1 MCTIFRLGVTLT
13 VLLIFSKLLLPCSAQ
28 PPQGPIPVPP
38 SSLGLTLME
47 LFYSLLAIQLKITLH
62 FLNTNGE
69 FKHIDVSCNCD
80 ELLDIRPLNPNYLL
94 LLTRDIPTSR
104 NLTVKI
110 VDWTNKILSNVSTNA
125 QIQAIGT
132 SMNGTRF
139 FVAGINATQ
148 LLCIEYAINDNEQ
161 IVDGRINKSIEIP
174 VSLTI
179 NQIVSLD
186 YKSWGIIFK
195 ETLDADYYNYRLLI
209 ISPETENPTPIILN
223 KDRISSILSQIACA
237 ANKNFQYYCL
247 FTSYNDLL
255 LVNIHNNSTNQTNL
269 FQSICFDSAKVYT
282 MPNIGFLVEVK
293 TRAYIKYIVLNIDID
308 YGDPN
313 NAFGDSVVDN
323 NQDDIDIDPFMLPN
337 NTIVRI
343 LKKDNEYNFLSKG
356 SSIPKK
362 NQENGSYGL
371 FNNTHIKETYPSD
384 NELIPVGTDKIKL
397 TFIHTVDL
405 TAAVNIS
412 IHLESDGRYFLRQT
426 LLCTDQYCEIGD
438 NGYSLT
444 INLLDITFN
453 TPNADYSVEIDD
465 KFLRYQNESETIPGI
480 RKGSW
485 MIKTGPD
492 SNNYDSDDDSKYLVG
507 IIHLTVNGTNY
518 YQSLNEDEKESFIK
532 QIGKEISHS
541 IPVNELRLNILS
553 KFLEYDKIDRVNL
566 LFIKFKID
574 PSDNNNIDKK
584 SAKHVFDDFTK
595 LFDFNNNIQT
605 YLDTND
611 YTKHIDR
618 KFKPREASSLWDDIR
633 INLQELIKDRI
644 FLAFLIFFI
653 FLLIATYIFGRFKN
667 KEGSNFIF
675 FKITLIFVDIVN
687 DISFVTK
694 NRYNLRSFLIPSI
707 IFVIVPLLLNTFLAF
722 KVFIFELTKNSK
734 FKDWFEE
741 HAIFIRII
749 TLFASGNVELLH
761 LLDSKFAGISLF
773 DAPFSPKALYWIFWG
788 GIANIFIEDIPQLLI
803 QILYA
808 MAIETDYDNLAFF
821 TLITSSLILIT
832 NVIGSIYEILAK
844 KYEKLQKDYTKYMKE
859 LEEKEKN

>member
-1 MCTIFRLGVTLT
+1 MCTIFHFGVTLT

-38 SSLGLTLME
+38 SSLGTYTDGTI
-47 LFYSLLAIQLKITLH
+47 LFATGDVKSPGLSKRSFNSNFASQLKITLH

-69 FKHIDVSCNCD
+69 FKHIDVLCNCD

-94 LLTRDIPTSR
+94 LLTRDVPTSR

-110 VDWTNKILSNVSTNA
+110 MDWTNKILSNVSTNA

-139 FVAGINATQ
+139 FVTGINATQ

-161 IVDGRINKSIEIP
+161 IIDGIINKSIEIP

-179 NQIVSLD
+179 NQIISLD

-313 NAFGDSVVDN
+313 NAFGESVVDN
-323 NQDDIDIDPFMLPN
+323 HQDDIDIDPFMLPN

-412 IHLESDGRYFLRQT
+412 IYLESDGRYFLRQT
-426 LLCTDQYCEIGD
+426 LLCTDQYCEIGN

-480 RKGSW
+480 RK
-485 MIKTGPD
+485 GPD

-541 IPVNELRLNILS
+541 IPVNES
-553 KFLEYDKIDRVNL
+553 
-566 LFIKFKID
+566 
-574 PSDNNNIDKK
+574 
-584 SAKHVFDDFTK
+584 
-595 LFDFNNNIQT
+595 
-605 YLDTND
+605 
-611 YTKHIDR
+611 R

-667 KEGSNFIF
+667 RE
-675 FKITLIFVDIVN
+675 ITLIFVDIVN

-707 IFVIVPLLLNTFLAF
+707 IFVVVPLLLNTFLAF

-734 FKDWFEE
+734 FKDC
-741 HAIFIRII
+741 II
-749 TLFASGNVELLH
+749 
-761 LLDSKFAGISLF
+761 LDIL
-773 DAPFSPKALYWIFWG
+773 G

>member
-38 SSLGLTLME
+38 SSLGTYTDGTI
-47 LFYSLLAIQLKITLH
+47 LFATGDVKSPGLSKRSFNSNFASQLKITLH

-110 VDWTNKILSNVSTNA
+110 MDWTNKILSNVSTNA

-255 LVNIHNNSTNQTNL
+255 LVNIHNNLTNQTNL

-313 NAFGDSVVDN
+313 NAFGESVVNN

-337 NTIVRI
+337 NTIVH
-343 LKKDNEYNFLSKG
+343 
-356 SSIPKK
+356 
-362 NQENGSYGL
+362 GSYGL

-405 TAAVNIS
+405 TAAVDIS

-453 TPNADYSVEIDD
+453 TPNAD
-465 KFLRYQNESETIPGI
+465 
-480 RKGSW
+480 
-485 MIKTGPD
+485 
-492 SNNYDSDDDSKYLVG
+492 
-507 IIHLTVNGTNY
+507 
-518 YQSLNEDEKESFIK
+518 
-532 QIGKEISHS
+532 
-541 IPVNELRLNILS
+541 
-553 KFLEYDKIDRVNL
+553 
-566 LFIKFKID
+566 
-574 PSDNNNIDKK
+574 
-584 SAKHVFDDFTK
+584 
-595 LFDFNNNIQT
+595 
-605 YLDTND
+605 
-611 YTKHIDR
+611 
-618 KFKPREASSLWDDIR
+618 
-633 INLQELIKDRI
+633 
-644 FLAFLIFFI
+644 
-653 FLLIATYIFGRFKN
+653 
-667 KEGSNFIF
+667 
-675 FKITLIFVDIVN
+675 
-687 DISFVTK
+687 
-694 NRYNLRSFLIPSI
+694 
-707 IFVIVPLLLNTFLAF
+707 
-722 KVFIFELTKNSK
+722 
-734 FKDWFEE
+734 
-741 HAIFIRII
+741 
-749 TLFASGNVELLH
+749 
-761 LLDSKFAGISLF
+761 
-773 DAPFSPKALYWIFWG
+773 
-788 GIANIFIEDIPQLLI
+788 
-803 QILYA
+803 
-808 MAIETDYDNLAFF
+808 
-821 TLITSSLILIT
+821 
-832 NVIGSIYEILAK
+832 
-844 KYEKLQKDYTKYMKE
+844 
-859 LEEKEKN
+859 

>member
-1 MCTIFRLGVTLT
+1 MCTIFHFGVTLT

-38 SSLGLTLME
+38 SSLGTYTDGTI
-47 LFYSLLAIQLKITLH
+47 LFATGDVKSPGLSKRSFNSNFASQLKITLH

-69 FKHIDVSCNCD
+69 FKHIDVLCNCD

-94 LLTRDIPTSR
+94 LLTRDVPTSR

-110 VDWTNKILSNVSTNA
+110 MDWTNKILSNVSTNA

-139 FVAGINATQ
+139 FVTGINATQ

-161 IVDGRINKSIEIP
+161 IIDGIINKSIEIP

-179 NQIVSLD
+179 NQIISLD

-313 NAFGDSVVDN
+313 NAFGESVVDN
-323 NQDDIDIDPFMLPN
+323 HQDDIDIDPFMLPN

-412 IHLESDGRYFLRQT
+412 IYLESDGRYFLRQT
-426 LLCTDQYCEIGD
+426 LLCTDQYCEIGN

-480 RKGSW
+480 RK
-485 MIKTGPD
+485 GPD

-541 IPVNELRLNILS
+541 IPVNESRLNILMQNM
-553 KFLEYDKIDRVNL
+553 FLMIL
-566 LFIKFKID
+566 LNYLISI
-574 PSDNNNIDKK
+574 I
-584 SAKHVFDDFTK
+584 
-595 LFDFNNNIQT
+595 

-667 KEGSNFIF
+667 REGSNFIF

-707 IFVIVPLLLNTFLAF
+707 IFVVVPLLLNTFLAF

-773 DAPFSPKALYWIFWG
+773 DAPFSPKALYWIFW
-788 GIANIFIEDIPQLLI
+788 
-803 QILYA
+803 ILYA

>member
-1 MCTIFRLGVTLT
+1 MCTIFHFGVTLT

-38 SSLGLTLME
+38 SSLGTYTDGTI
-47 LFYSLLAIQLKITLH
+47 LFATGDVKSPGLSKRSFNSNFASQLKITLH

-69 FKHIDVSCNCD
+69 FKHIDVLCNCD

-94 LLTRDIPTSR
+94 LLTRDVPTSR

-110 VDWTNKILSNVSTNA
+110 MDWTNKILSNVSTNA

-139 FVAGINATQ
+139 FVTGINATQ

-161 IVDGRINKSIEIP
+161 IIDGIINKSIEIP

-179 NQIVSLD
+179 NQIISLD

-313 NAFGDSVVDN
+313 NAFGESVVDN
-323 NQDDIDIDPFMLPN
+323 HQDDIDIDPFMLPN

-412 IHLESDGRYFLRQT
+412 IYLESDGRYFLRQT
-426 LLCTDQYCEIGD
+426 LLCTDQYCEIGN

-541 IPVNELRLNILS
+541 IPVNES
-553 KFLEYDKIDRVNL
+553 
-566 LFIKFKID
+566 
-574 PSDNNNIDKK
+574 
-584 SAKHVFDDFTK
+584 
-595 LFDFNNNIQT
+595 
-605 YLDTND
+605 
-611 YTKHIDR
+611 R

-667 KEGSNFIF
+667 RE
-675 FKITLIFVDIVN
+675 ITLIFVDIVN

-707 IFVIVPLLLNTFLAF
+707 IFVVVPLLLNTFLAF

-734 FKDWFEE
+734 FKDC
-741 HAIFIRII
+741 II
-749 TLFASGNVELLH
+749 
-761 LLDSKFAGISLF
+761 LDIL
-773 DAPFSPKALYWIFWG
+773 G